1 MQQIQA
7 KVLCLHALFSTT
19 HYNGVLIQVIEHFK
33 MQTTP
38 PITPVVLLIL
48 DGFGHNDDAAD
59 NAIAQANTPNLDALK
74 KSFPH
79 TLINASEHH
88 VGLPD
93 GQMGNSEVGHLNMG
107 AGRIVFQDF
116 ERINNSISS
125 GEFFKNK
132 ALVQALQNLKANNKA
147 LHIFGLLSDGGVHSH
162 IDHILTMLDMAAQ
175 QGLSNVYIHAFLD
188 GRDTPPI
195 SAAPYIAAL
204 EDKIKALGVGEIAS
218 ISGRFYSMDRDKRWE
233 RVLPAYN
240 MIVNGIGE
248 FTAETASEALHN
260 AYARKEA
267 DEFVKCTV
275 IHTPNEP
282 AIRLEDGDA
291 VVYMNFRSDR
301 ARQLT
306 DAILNEQFDGFT
318 RSRVPQLSGYFTL
331 TQFDTK
337 QTSATPIFA
346 ATRVPNTFGE
356 YVQNLGL
363 TQLRIAETEKY
374 PHVTFFFNGGEETI
388 FKGEDRIMVPSP
400 KVATY
405 DLQPEMSA
413 PEVTDKLVEAIKNK
427 KYNAIICN
435 YANGDMV
442 GHTGNI
448 HAACRAVETLD
459 ICVGRVVEAAKSAGA
474 EVIIT
479 ADHGNAE
486 QMHDHHHNQAHTQ
499 HTTNLVPFIYV
510 GRKATLANTGALSD
524 VAPTLLAMMGMPQ
537 PTEMTGKSL
546 LKFNA

>member
-1 MQQIQA
+1 MGD
-7 KVLCLHALFSTT
+7 
-19 HYNGVLIQVIEHFK
+19 HYNGYLTRIFKDFK
-33 MQTTP
+33 MQMP
-38 PITPVVLLIL
+38 PQITPVVLLIL
-48 DGFGHNDDAAD
+48 DGFGHNENMAD

-74 KSFPH
+74 LKYPH
-79 TLINASEHH
+79 TLINASEHY

-116 ERINNSISS
+116 ERINNSIAS
-125 GEFFKNK
+125 GEFFKHV
-132 ALVQALQNLKANNKA
+132 ALVKALQNLKANNKA

-162 IDHILTMLDMAAQ
+162 IDHIFAMLEMAAQ
-175 QGLSNVYIHAFLD
+175 QGLQHVYVHAFLD

-204 EDKIKALGVGEIAS
+204 EDKIKALGVGKIAS
-218 ISGRFYSMDRDKRWE
+218 VSGRFYSMDRDKRWE
-233 RVLPAYN
+233 RVAPAYN
-240 MIVNGIGE
+240 MIVNGEAE
-248 FTAETASEALHN
+248 FVAATASEALHN
-260 AYARKEA
+260 AYARRES
-267 DEFVKCTV
+267 DEFVKCT
-275 IHTPNEP
+275 IIKAPLGASP
-282 AIRLEDGDA
+282 RLEDGDA

-306 DAILNEQFDGFT
+306 DAILNEKFDGFA
-318 RSRVPQLSGYFTL
+318 RSRVVQLSNFFTL
-331 TQFDTK
+331 TQHDVNQNK
-337 QTSATPIFA
+337 AAPIFA
-346 ATRVPNTFGE
+346 ATSVPNTFGE
-356 YVQNLGL
+356 YMQNLGL

-374 PHVTFFFNGGEETI
+374 PHVTFFFNGGEETV

-413 PEVTDKLVEAIKNK
+413 PEVTDKLVEAINSK

-448 HAACRAVETLD
+448 QAAIKAIETLD
-459 ICVGRVVEAAKSAGA
+459 TCVGRVVAAAQRTGA

-486 QMHDHHHNQAHTQ
+486 QMHDADNNQLHTQ

-510 GRKATLANTGALSD
+510 GRKATISKSSANIGALSD
-524 VAPTLLAMMGMPQ
+524 VAPTLLAMMGVPQ
-537 PTEMTGKSL
+537 PAEMTGKNL
-546 LKFNA
+546 LRFESA

>member
-1 MQQIQA
+1 
-7 KVLCLHALFSTT
+7 
-19 HYNGVLIQVIEHFK
+19 
-33 MQTTP
+33 MQTSAV
-38 PITPVVLLIL
+38 ITPVVLLIL
-48 DGFGHNDDAAD
+48 DGFGHNDDVAD

-74 KSFPH
+74 RIHPH
-79 TLINASEHH
+79 TLINASEHY

-116 ERINNSISS
+116 ERINNSIAS
-125 GEFFKNK
+125 GEFFKHA
-132 ALVQALQNLKANNKA
+132 ALVKALQNLKANNKA

-162 IDHILTMLDMAAQ
+162 IDHILTMLQMAAQ
-175 QGLSNVYIHAFLD
+175 QGLRKIYIHAFLD

-195 SAAPYIAAL
+195 SAAPYLAAL
-204 EDKIKALGVGEIAS
+204 EDKIKALGVGKIAS

-233 RVLPAYN
+233 RVEPAYN
-240 MIVNGIGE
+240 MIVNGEAE
-248 FTAETASEALHN
+248 FTEATASEALHN
-260 AYARKEA
+260 AYARKES

-275 IHTPNEP
+275 IKAPLEASP
-282 AIRLEDGDA
+282 RLEDGDA

-306 DAILNEQFDGFT
+306 DAILNEHFEGFA
-318 RSRVPQLSGYFTL
+318 RSRVPQLSAFFTL
-331 TQFDTK
+331 TQHDANQSKT
-337 QTSATPIFA
+337 TPIFA
-346 ATRVPNTFGE
+346 ATAVPNTFGE
-356 YVQNLGL
+356 YVSNLGL

-374 PHVTFFFNGGEETI
+374 PHVTFFFNGGEETV
-388 FKGEDRIMVPSP
+388 FKGEERIMVPSP

-413 PEVTDKLVEAIKNK
+413 PEVTNKLVAAITSK

-448 HAACRAVETLD
+448 QAAIKAIETLD
-459 ICVGRVVEAAKSAGA
+459 DCVGRVVNAAKNVGA

-486 QMHDHHHNQAHTQ
+486 QMHDANNNQMHTQ

-524 VAPTLLAMMGMPQ
+524 VTPTLLSMMGVPQ
-537 PTEMTGKSL
+537 PLEMTGKSL
-546 LKFNA
+546 LTF

>member
-1 MQQIQA
+1 M
-7 KVLCLHALFSTT
+7 H
-19 HYNGVLIQVIEHFK
+19 
-33 MQTTP
+33 
-38 PITPVVLLIL
+38 ITPVILLIL
-48 DGFGHNDDAAD
+48 DGFGHNADAAD
-59 NAIAQANTPNLDALK
+59 NAVAQANTPNLDALELK
-74 KSFPH
+74 YPH
-79 TLINASEHH
+79 TLVNASEHY

-93 GQMGNSEVGHLNMG
+93 GQMGNSEVGHLNIG

-116 ERINNSISS
+116 ERINNSIAS
-125 GEFFKNK
+125 GEFFKHA
-132 ALVQALQNLKANNKA
+132 ALVKCLQNLKANNKA

-162 IDHILTMLDMAAQ
+162 IDHILAMLQMAKNE
-175 QGLSNVYIHAFLD
+175 GLSKVYIHAFLD

-195 SAAPYIAAL
+195 SAVPYLAAV
-204 EDKIKALGVGEIAS
+204 EDKIKALGVGKIAS
-218 ISGRFYSMDRDKRWE
+218 VSGRFYSMDRDKRWE
-233 RVLPAYN
+233 RVAPAYR
-240 MIVNGIGE
+240 MIVDGNSE
-248 FTAETASEALHN
+248 FAQSTASEALHA
-260 AYARKEA
+260 AYARGET

-275 IHTPNEP
+275 IKKPYAD

-291 VVYMNFRSDR
+291 VIYMNFRSDR

-306 DAILNEQFDGFT
+306 DAILNEKFDGFE
-318 RSRVPQLSGYFTL
+318 RSRVVKLSNFFTL
-331 TQFDTK
+331 TQHDQNQHK
-337 QTSATPIFA
+337 ATPIFA
-346 ATRVPNTFGE
+346 QTSVPNTFGE
-356 YVQNLGL
+356 YISTLGL

-374 PHVTFFFNGGEETI
+374 PHVTFFFNGGEETV

-413 PEVTDKLVEAIKNK
+413 PEVTDKLVQAITSK

-448 HAACRAVETLD
+448 HAACKAIETLD
-459 ICVGRVVEAAKSAGA
+459 ICIGRVVEAAQKTGA

-486 QMHDHHHNQAHTQ
+486 QMHDHANNQLHTQ

-510 GRKATLANTGALSD
+510 GRKAKLAETGALSD
-524 VAPTLLAMMGMPQ
+524 VAPTLLAMMGVPQ
-537 PTEMTGKSL
+537 PIEMTGKSL
-546 LKFNA
+546 LKF

>member
-1 MQQIQA
+1 
-7 KVLCLHALFSTT
+7 
-19 HYNGVLIQVIEHFK
+19 

-38 PITPVVLLIL
+38 VILLIL
-48 DGFGHNDDAAD
+48 DGFGHNEQTID

-79 TLINASEHH
+79 TLINASEHY

-125 GEFFKNK
+125 GEFFKQA
-132 ALVQALQNLKANNKA
+132 ALIKALQNLKANNKA

-162 IDHILTMLDMAAQ
+162 IDHILVMLSMAAQ
-175 QGLSNVYIHAFLD
+175 QGLSKVYVHAFLD

-195 SAAPYIAAL
+195 SAVPYIAAL
-204 EDKIKALGVGEIAS
+204 QDKMEALGVGKIAS

-233 RVLPAYN
+233 RVAPAYN
-240 MIVNGIGE
+240 MIVNGVGG
-248 FTAETASEALHN
+248 FTEITASEALHN
-260 AYARKEA
+260 AYARGES

-275 IHTPNEP
+275 IRKPSEAAT
-282 AIRLEDGDA
+282 RLEDGDC

-306 DAILNEQFDGFT
+306 DAILNDHFDGFE

-331 TQFDTK
+331 TQYDAK
-337 QTSATPIFA
+337 QTKATPIFA
-346 ATRVPNTFGE
+346 ATSVPNTFGE

-374 PHVTFFFNGGEETI
+374 PHVTFFFNGGIEAV

-413 PEVTDKLVEAIKNK
+413 PEVTDKLVEAIKSK

-448 HAACRAVETLD
+448 QAAIQAIETLD
-459 ICVGRVVEAAKSAGA
+459 ICVSRVVAAAQSVGA

-486 QMHDHHHNQAHTQ
+486 MMHDHDHNQVHTQ

-524 VAPTLLAMMGMPQ
+524 VAPTLLAMMGVPQ
-537 PTEMTGKSL
+537 PSEMTGKNL

>member
-1 MQQIQA
+1 MQ
-7 KVLCLHALFSTT
+7 
-19 HYNGVLIQVIEHFK
+19 
-33 MQTTP
+33 P
-38 PITPVVLLIL
+38 TPVILLIL
-48 DGFGHNDDAAD
+48 DGFGHNEDAAD
-59 NAIAQANTPNLDALK
+59 NAVALANTPNLDALN
-74 KSFPH
+74 KSYPH
-79 TLINASEHH
+79 TLINASEHY

-116 ERINNSISS
+116 ERINNSIAS
-125 GEFFKNK
+125 GEFFKNN
-132 ALVQALQNLKANNKA
+132 ALVQALQNLKANNKS

-162 IDHILTMLDMAAQ
+162 INHILSMLKMAAQ
-175 QGLSNVYIHAFLD
+175 QGLQRVFIHAFLD

-195 SAAPYIAAL
+195 SAVPYIAAV
-204 EDKIKALGVGEIAS
+204 EDKIKALGVGKIAS
-218 ISGRFYSMDRDKRWE
+218 VSGRFYSMDRDKRWE
-233 RVLPAYN
+233 RVAPAYN

-248 FTAETASEALHN
+248 FTEATASEALHN
-260 AYARKEA
+260 AYARKET

-275 IHTPNEP
+275 IKAPLE
-282 AIRLEDGDA
+282 AASRLEDGDA

-306 DAILNEQFDGFT
+306 DAILNEKFDGFE
-318 RSRVPQLSGYFTL
+318 RDRVVQLSNFFTL
-331 TQFDTK
+331 TQHNQNQK
-337 QTSATPIFA
+337 KASPIFP
-346 ATRVPNTFGE
+346 ATSVPNTFGE
-356 YVQNLGL
+356 YIQNLGL

-374 PHVTFFFNGGEETI
+374 PHVTFFFNGGEETV

-413 PEVTDKLVEAIKNK
+413 FEVTDKLVEAIKSK

-448 HAACRAVETLD
+448 HAACKAIETLD
-459 ICVGRVVEAAKSAGA
+459 ICIGRVVEAAKSTGA

-486 QMHDHHHNQAHTQ
+486 QMHDHENNQLHTQ

-524 VAPTLLAMMGMPQ
+524 VAPTLLAMMGVPQ
-537 PTEMTGKSL
+537 PNEMTGKSL
-546 LKFNA
+546 IKFDA

>member
-1 MQQIQA
+1 M
-7 KVLCLHALFSTT
+7 CLHALFSAT
-19 HYNGVLIQVIEHFK
+19 HYNRVLLQIIEHFK
-33 MQTTP
+33 TQTMP
-38 PITPVVLLIL
+38 QITPVVLLIL
-48 DGFGHNDDAAD
+48 DGFGHNDDSAD

-79 TLINASEHH
+79 TLINASEHY

-162 IDHILTMLDMAAQ
+162 IDHILTMLEMAAQ
-175 QGLSNVYIHAFLD
+175 QGLSSVYIHAFLD

-195 SAAPYIAAL
+195 SAVPYLAAV
-204 EDKIKALGVGEIAS
+204 EDKIKTLGVGKIAS
-218 ISGRFYSMDRDKRWE
+218 VSGRFYSMDRDKRWE
-233 RVLPAYN
+233 RVAPAYN
-240 MIVNGIGE
+240 MIVNGEAE
-248 FTAETASEALHN
+248 FTEATASEALHN
-260 AYARKEA
+260 AYARKES

-275 IHTPNEP
+275 IKTPLE
-282 AIRLEDGDA
+282 ASARLEDGDA

-306 DAILNEQFDGFT
+306 DAILNLDFAGFE
-318 RSRVPQLSGYFTL
+318 RSRVPKLSNFFTL
-331 TQFDTK
+331 TQHDQNQK
-337 QTSATPIFA
+337 KATPIFA
-346 ATRVPNTFGE
+346 ATSVPNTFGE

-374 PHVTFFFNGGEETI
+374 PHVTFFFNGGEETV
-388 FKGEDRIMVPSP
+388 FKGEDRMMVPSP

-413 PEVTDKLVEAIKNK
+413 PEVTDKLVEAIKSK

-448 HAACRAVETLD
+448 HAACKAIETLD
-459 ICVGRVVEAAKSAGA
+459 ICVGRVVEAAKSTGA
-474 EVIIT
+474 EVVIT

-486 QMHDHHHNQAHTQ
+486 QMHDHENNQLHTQ

-524 VAPTLLAMMGMPQ
+524 VAPTLLTMMGVPQ
-537 PTEMTGKSL
+537 PIEMTGKSL
-546 LKFNA
+546 IKFDA